1 MKTIRLYREHDCP
14 LCEDAKALLHILA
27 LDDTFEIEERY
38 IQDNDAWVARYHL
51 KAPVI
56 EIDGVEIYGSD
67 INIETIDKL
76 L

>member
-1 MKTIRLYREHDCP
+1 MKMICLYREHDCP

-27 LDDTFEIEERY
+27 FEHTFEIEERY
-38 IQDNDAWVARYHL
+38 IQDNDAWVEKYHL
-51 KAPVI
+51 KVPVI